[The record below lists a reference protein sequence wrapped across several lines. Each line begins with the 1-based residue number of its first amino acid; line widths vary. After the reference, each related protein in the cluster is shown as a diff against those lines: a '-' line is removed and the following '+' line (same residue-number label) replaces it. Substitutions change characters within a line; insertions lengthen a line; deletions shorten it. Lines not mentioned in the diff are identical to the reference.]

1 LDPKTDRLLF
11 IIQLLLRILEE
22 IFEEHIKLDVDMS
35 DALLIL
41 SILFILQLQ
50 NEIAFNGKLS
60 IDLQLISLI
69 NAFVVNKL

>member
-22 IFEEHIKLDVDMS
+22 IFEEHIKLEVDMS

-69 NAFVVNKL
+69 NAFAVNKL